1 MFAKYLVPAVLFAL
15 SGVAAATDLSLE
27 PCVNGAVSKSGNFPT
42 QSMEREIYAYLDWR
56 SYDPYYLFAVTAN
69 YLEDPFLQPE
79 GETAID

>member
-1 MFAKYLVPAVLFAL
+1 MFAKSLVPAILIAL
-15 SGVAAATDLSLE
+15 SGTAAATDLALE

-69 YLEDPFLQPE
+69 FLEDPFLQPE